1 MKLYISVLNCIACL
15 GVIFLHANSIFWG
28 HPTGFLWTS
37 ANFIETF
44 FYWPVPVFFM
54 ISGATLMNYRKR
66 YSTIEFLK
74 KRISKTVV
82 PFLFWSIVAGLFMA
96 KITKTPMDRD
106 IIHIIDNIF
115 NTRYFS
121 IYWFFIPLFAI
132 YLSLPLI
139 SRMAE
144 YHTLLFYAIAVGS
157 IFVFTIPL
165 VCSLLHIN
173 MNSALIPPVVSGY
186 IVYVLLGY
194 MLNQVDLSKKARV
207 IIYLIGVVGW
217 FTHFMGATIL
227 SEGVQEI
234 NSTFKG
240 YTNLPCLLHS
250 TAVFV
255 FFKYMDYK
263 KILGSFYDGF
273 KTVIFKCASCTF
285 GIYLLHF
292 FFILWIPYKYQIDC
306 RKISWR
312 IGGALVIFT
321 SCLFFTY
328 ICKKIPIIKYLVP

>member
-186 IVYVLLGY
+186 CICITWLYVESG
-194 MLNQVDLSKKARV
+194 
-207 IIYLIGVVGW
+207 
-217 FTHFMGATIL
+217 
-227 SEGVQEI
+227 
-234 NSTFKG
+234 
-240 YTNLPCLLHS
+240 
-250 TAVFV
+250 
-255 FFKYMDYK
+255 
-263 KILGSFYDGF
+263 
-273 KTVIFKCASCTF
+273 
-285 GIYLLHF
+285 
-292 FFILWIPYKYQIDC
+292 
-306 RKISWR
+306 
-312 IGGALVIFT
+312 
-321 SCLFFTY
+321 
-328 ICKKIPIIKYLVP
+328 